1 MTERTEPGVGRPPA
15 VEDEGATSA
24 RLRRRR
30 LLLGWSSPVVLAA
43 MVAGCLLLGTAF
55 GNLLGRQDYEAMRYS
70 QAATQFQLQQRW
82 TGFTEPWKAWFNSGT
97 AHYRAEEYFL
107 ATEDLRVALVAVPVA
122 APLDG
127 APADTKDPQSP
138 ECRVRTNLSVAIEAM
153 GDEAAE
159 LDDPAMAAAQ
169 YAEARE
175 VIDPCTAMQENE
187 ETSDRQQD
195 KEDQAREDEQEQRDE
210 PSAEP
215 SDAPSEE
222 PSDEPTDPG
231 EDPTDDPSDAPSD
244 DPSEEPGDE
253 PTETPEPTDDPQR
266 EELEERNREAERDRQ
281 EEQQRGGGG
290 SGGGQ
295 NW

>member
-1 MTERTEPGVGRPPA
+1 MTERTSPGAVRPP
-15 VEDEGATSA
+15 EGDDRGAASA

-30 LLLGWSSPVVLAA
+30 LLLGWSSPAVLAA
-43 MVAGCLLLGTAF
+43 LLAGCLLLGTAA
-55 GNLLGRQDYEAMRYS
+55 GNLLGRQDYDAMRYP
-70 QAATQFQLQQRW
+70 QAASQFQLQQRW
-82 TGFTEPWKAWFNSGT
+82 SGFAEPWRAWFNSGT
-97 AHYRAEEYFL
+97 ARYRADEYFL

-127 APADTKDPQSP
+127 APADTKDPQAP
-138 ECRVRTNLSVAIEAM
+138 ECRVRTNLSLAIESM

-159 LDDPAMAAAQ
+159 LDDPAMAAAH

-175 VIDPCTAMQENE
+175 VIDPCIALQENE
-187 ETSDRQQD
+187 ETSERQRD
-195 KEDQAREDEQEQRDE
+195 KENQAREDEQEQREE
-210 PSAEP
+210 PSEEP
-215 SDAPSEE
+215 SDAPSED

-231 EDPTDDPSDAPSD
+231 EEPSEDPSDE
-244 DPSEEPGDE
+244 PSEEPGDE